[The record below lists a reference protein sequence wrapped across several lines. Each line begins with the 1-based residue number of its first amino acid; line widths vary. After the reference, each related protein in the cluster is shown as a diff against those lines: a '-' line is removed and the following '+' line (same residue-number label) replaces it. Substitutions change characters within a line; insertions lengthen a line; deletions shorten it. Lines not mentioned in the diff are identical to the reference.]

1 MDKEQEDFIK
11 TLQKN
16 VAFQLSLTSKELF
29 HSNFLA
35 WLAEDK
41 DTIGVFKELL
51 QNCFGA
57 EDLLSDESKD
67 IIVKREYMNFDF
79 CICDNEAPNKV
90 RFVLENK
97 FKSLPYKEQ
106 LEEYQEKIETSNKD
120 SEIETSNKDS
130 EPVHYCLLS
139 LAQGYKD
146 FGDWKVVTYEEYTE
160 ALRNANAS
168 KNNNSFKKQLI
179 NTYCDF
185 IKTFSD
191 HINESLKEVCDKDIV
206 NPEAKWDVLTNHQ
219 EFCEI
224 RCNDVWQKIV
234 MQHCAKVLASK
245 IKEVFGVE
253 AIMAHSDK
261 DIWQKKGTENQ
272 GKFFTMVNY
281 FHGEA
286 FLELKY
292 LLPGKGILAFQ
303 QQGNHPLRIGFLA
316 MSKKYIVTTPKKKK
330 PKEWQNKVVKYI
342 NECGLQDFI
351 KLKERPK
358 KKGINTYKSFG
369 SFYYDDLNDEVT
381 SIEQTLDDMVTT
393 LKRFIDSRKSSS
405 KN

>member
-1 MDKEQEDFIK
+1 MDKNQFIEK
-11 TLQKN
+11 LQNN

-35 WLAEDK
+35 WLAEDEA
-41 DTIGVFKELL
+41 TRGIFNELL
-51 QNCFGA
+51 QNCFEA
-57 EDLLSDESKD
+57 KNLTFDPEKMM
-67 IIVKREYMNFDF
+67 VMREYKNFDF

-106 LEEYQEKIETSNKD
+106 LEEYQEKVEALNKD
-120 SEIETSNKDS
+120 SEH
-130 EPVHYCLLS
+130 VHYCLLS

-146 FGDWKVVTYEEYTE
+146 FGDWKVVTYEEYAE
-160 ALRNANAS
+160 ALRKANES
-168 KNNNSFKKQLI
+168 KNNNPFKKELI

-191 HINESLKEVCDKDIV
+191 HIKESLKEVCDKDIV
-206 NPEAKWDVLTNHQ
+206 NPDAKWDVLTNHQ

-245 IKEVFGVE
+245 IKEDFGVE

-303 QQGNHPLRIGFLA
+303 QQGNHPLRIGILA
-316 MSKKYIVTTPKKKK
+316 MREDYRTTTSKKTNPKK
-330 PKEWQNKVVKYI
+330 WQREVVKCI
-342 NECGLQDFI
+342 NECGLQDYI

-381 SIEQTLDDMVTT
+381 SIEQTLNKMVTT
-393 LKRFIDSRKSSS
+393 LKRFINSRKSSS

>member
-1 MDKEQEDFIK
+1 MDQKNFIK
-11 TLQKN
+11 TLQDN

-57 EDLLSDESKD
+57 EGFDFKQYDMT
-67 IIVKREYMNFDF
+67 VKREYMNFDF
-79 CICDNEAPNKV
+79 CICDNKDSNKV

-106 LEEYQEKIETSNKD
+106 LEEYQEKV
-120 SEIETSNKDS
+120 ETSNKDS

-146 FGDWKVVTYEEYTE
+146 FGDWKVVTYEEYAE
-160 ALRNANAS
+160 ALRKANES
-168 KNNNSFKKQLI
+168 KNNNLFKKELI
-179 NTYCDF
+179 NTYCNF

-191 HINESLKEVCDKDIV
+191 HIKESLKEVCDKGIV
-206 NPEAKWDVLTNHQ
+206 NPDAKWDVLTSHQ

-234 MQHCAKVLASK
+234 MQHCAKILANK
-245 IKEVFGVE
+245 IKDVFGVE
-253 AIMAHSDK
+253 AAMAHSDK

-303 QQGNHPLRIGFLA
+303 QQGNHPLRIGILA
-316 MSKKYIVTTPKKKK
+316 MREDYRTTTSKKTNPKK
-330 PKEWQNKVVKYI
+330 WQREAVRCI
-342 NECGLQDFI
+342 NECGLQDYI

-381 SIEQTLDDMVTT
+381 NIEQTLDDMVTT
-393 LKRFIDSRKSSS
+393 LKSFIDSRKSSS

>member
-1 MDKEQEDFIK
+1 MNQKQDNFIK
-11 TLQKN
+11 TLQDN

-41 DTIGVFKELL
+41 DTTDVFKELL

-57 EDLLSDESKD
+57 EGFDFKQNDMT
-67 IIVKREYMNFDF
+67 VKREYMNFDF
-79 CICDNEAPNKV
+79 CICDNKDSNKV

-97 FKSLPYKEQ
+97 FKSLPYQEQ
-106 LEEYQEKIETSNKD
+106 LEEYQEKVETSNKN
-120 SEIETSNKDS
+120 SE
-130 EPVHYCLLS
+130 VHYCLLS

-146 FGDWKVVTYEEYTE
+146 FGDWKVVTYEEYAE
-160 ALRNANAS
+160 ALRKANES
-168 KNNNSFKKQLI
+168 KNNNLFKKELI
-179 NTYCDF
+179 NTYCNF

-191 HINESLKEVCDKDIV
+191 HIKESLKEVCDKDII
-206 NPEAKWDVLTNHQ
+206 NSDAKWDVLTNHQ

-234 MQHCAKVLASK
+234 MQHCAKILANK
-245 IKEVFGVE
+245 IKDDFGVE

-303 QQGNHPLRIGFLA
+303 QQGNHPLRIGILA

-342 NECGLQDFI
+342 NECGLQDYI
-351 KLKERPK
+351 ILKESAK

-381 SIEQTLDDMVTT
+381 NIEQTLDDMVTT
-393 LKRFIDSRKSSS
+393 IKRFIDSRQSSS

>member
-1 MDKEQEDFIK
+1 MDKNQFVK
-11 TLQKN
+11 TLQNN

-41 DTIGVFKELL
+41 DTIGIFKELL
-51 QNCFGA
+51 KNCFGA
-57 EDLLSDESKD
+57 EDLLSDKQKD
-67 IIVKREYMNFDF
+67 IIVKREHMNFDF

-106 LEEYQEKIETSNKD
+106 LEEYQEKVK
-120 SEIETSNKDS
+120 TSNKDS

-146 FGDWKVVTYEEYTE
+146 FGDWKVVTYEEYAQ
-160 ALRNANAS
+160 ALRKANES
-168 KNNNSFKKQLI
+168 KNNNLFKKELI
-179 NTYCDF
+179 NTYCNF

-191 HINESLKEVCDKDIV
+191 HIKESLKEVCDKDIV
-206 NPEAKWDVLTNHQ
+206 NPDAKWDVLTSHQ

-261 DIWQKKGTENQ
+261 DIWLQNGTEKQ
-272 GKFFTMVNY
+272 GKFFRMVNY

-303 QQGNHPLRIGFLA
+303 QQGNHPLRIGILA
-316 MSKKYIVTTPKKKK
+316 MSDDYRTTTSKKTNPKK
-330 PKEWQNKVVKYI
+330 WQREVVRCI
-342 NECGLQDFI
+342 NECGLQDYI

-369 SFYYDDLNDEVT
+369 TFYYDDLNDEVT
-381 SIEQTLDDMVTT
+381 SIKQTLDDMVTT

>member
-1 MDKEQEDFIK
+1 MDQKNFIK
-11 TLQKN
+11 TLQDN

-57 EDLLSDESKD
+57 EGFDFKQYDMT
-67 IIVKREYMNFDF
+67 VKREYMNFDF
-79 CICDNEAPNKV
+79 CICDNKDSNKV

-106 LEEYQEKIETSNKD
+106 LEEYQEKV
-120 SEIETSNKDS
+120 ETSNKDS

-139 LAQGYKD
+139 LTQGYKD
-146 FGDWKVVTYEEYTE
+146 FGDWKVVTYEEYAE
-160 ALRNANAS
+160 ALRKANES
-168 KNNNSFKKQLI
+168 KNNNLFKKELI
-179 NTYCDF
+179 NTYCNF

-191 HINESLKEVCDKDIV
+191 HIKESLKEVCDKGIV
-206 NPEAKWDVLTNHQ
+206 NPDAKWDVLTSHQ

-234 MQHCAKVLASK
+234 MQHCAKILANK
-245 IKEVFGVE
+245 IKDVFGVE
-253 AIMAHSDK
+253 AAMAHSDK

-303 QQGNHPLRIGFLA
+303 QQGNHPLRIGILA
-316 MSKKYIVTTPKKKK
+316 MREDYRTTTSKKTNPKK
-330 PKEWQNKVVKYI
+330 WQREAVRCI
-342 NECGLQDFI
+342 NECGLQDYI

-381 SIEQTLDDMVTT
+381 NIEQTLDDMVTT
-393 LKRFIDSRKSSS
+393 LKSFIDSRKSSS